1 MEFKLYDGEE
11 HDSKL
16 LDWFSDKA
24 LTPDSVQPYA
34 EAIEEAYQDFKEFYG
49 LDRDVDFVVAET
61 DLEFLNQ
68 RYEEIPAWEYATG
81 FSADPEFHDVEK
93 PTVFIMLTE
102 GYEYWKNILKYT
114 IAHELAHQKYYEKR
128 DVGWRIYQ
136 RMLLEGHA
144 MHSAEELASEKNYNW
159 AQEDWRPEKADAEK
173 LLEELEKFNKWKDQ
187 EDVEVS
193 GLFVAGGEKWPNAEG
208 YPITY
213 QVTKKLL
220 NQKEIGV
227 QDLLEISEE
236 EWLANIQH
244 IISELYE

>member
-1 MEFKLYDGEE
+1 LYKGEE

-16 LDWFSDKA
+16 LDWFSDKT

-68 RYEEIPAWEYATG
+68 RYDEVPVWEYATG
-81 FSADPEFHDVEK
+81 FSADPEFHDVDK
-93 PTVFIMLTE
+93 PTVFIMATE
-102 GYEYWKNILKYT
+102 GYEYWENILKYT
-114 IAHELAHQKYYEKR
+114 IAHELAHQKYYENR

-159 AQEDWRPEKADAEK
+159 TQEGWKPEKVDAEK
-173 LLEELEKFNKWKDQ
+173 LLKELEKFNKWKDQ

-193 GLFVAGGEKWPNAEG
+193 TLFEPGGEKWSNAEG

-227 QDLLEISEE
+227 QYLLEISEE

-244 IISELYE
+244 IISELYQ